1 MPHPGVEKVTWGSK
15 VSGCSGWSKSS
26 GSVDVSRH
34 AVDRVRMYAIV
45 IPDRITAI
53 AMTITMSR
61 IVRGLRPPPKEGV
74 GPVGAPGG
82 GWGEVSKVPSPP
94 RGTGGPIV
102 TVGIGGA
109 RRKGARGSFFL
120 GLTVPTGGGG
130 RGRVAQE
137 GVPR

>member
-1 MPHPGVEKVTWGSK
+1 MRHPGVENVTWGSS

-26 GSVDVSRH
+26 GSVEVSRH

-61 IVRGLRPPPKEGV
+61 IVRGLRTPPKEGV

-94 RGTGGPIV
+94 RGTEGTDIKH
-102 TVGIGGA
+102 GIDGSAPGA
-109 RRKGARGSFFL
+109 ARAAHL
-120 GLTVPTGGGG
+120 
-130 RGRVAQE
+130 E
-137 GVPR
+137 